1 MELRHLRYFVAV
13 AEEGSITKAADR
25 LHIQQPPLGQQ
36 IKLLEEELGVR
47 LFDRLPKRI
56 SLNAAGEVF
65 LEEAREVLA
74 RAKEAVEHVQRFDRG
89 ERGRLT
95 VGFTSSASLH
105 KLAPRLL
112 RVFRDEYPLAKID
125 VEERETYELILALQE
140 KRIDAALL
148 HISSEGF
155 ADLESIVLAEE
166 NMVVASP
173 RDHPL
178 AQNPS
183 EPVTLQMLADQD
195 MVIYRRADGPGIFEA
210 ITRAFHAE
218 GIKVNIV
225 DQVSRLIAAINLVAA
240 GRGITLVPSSIQVLH
255 REAVVYRPVSQH
267 ALPPLPLY
275 AIYRKNNR
283 LALVN
288 SFIAKTIELAG
299 IESNAR
305 SAN

>member
-13 AEEGSITKAADR
+13 AEEGSITKAAER

-36 IKLLEEELGVR
+36 IRLLEEELGVQ

-56 SLNAAGEVF
+56 MLNAAGGVF
-65 LEEAREVLA
+65 LEEARAVLA
-74 RAKEAVEHVQRFDRG
+74 RAREAMEHVRRFDRG
-89 ERGRLT
+89 ERGRLI

-105 KLAPRLL
+105 KLTPRIL
-112 RVFRDEYPLAKID
+112 RTFRDEYPLAKIE

-155 ADLESIVLAEE
+155 ADLESTVLARE
-166 NMVVASP
+166 NMVAAIP

-178 AQNPS
+178 AANEPS
-183 EPVTLQMLADQD
+183 EPVTLAMLAGQD
-195 MVIYRRADGPGIFEA
+195 LVIYRRADGPGIFDA
-210 ITRAFHAE
+210 ITRALDAE
-218 GIKVNIV
+218 HIKVNIV

-240 GRGITLVPSSIQVLH
+240 GRGVTLVPASIQVLH
-255 REAVVYRPVSQH
+255 REAVIYRPVWQH
-267 ALPPLPLY
+267 SLPPLPLY

-288 SFIAKTIELAG
+288 NFIAKTIELAG
-299 IESNAR
+299 IESTP
-305 SAN
+305 